1 MSNGETRAP
10 DARFAGMDGR
20 PPRRADQEASAVLT
34 KDAYERL
41 RSELDRLKGPGRDE
55 MAERLLRARE
65 HGDIREN
72 AEYDAA
78 KDAQGLMEARIRE
91 LEQLLKD
98 PEIVEGPV
106 DADRA
111 APGVLVTV
119 RPLEDGDDEHEV
131 YLLAASKEER
141 AEGARTVSLSS
152 PFGQALMGKA
162 IGDVL
167 SYDAPGGTFSYE
179 IVSLQPYAG
188 P

>member
-1 MSNGETRAP
+1 ME
-10 DARFAGMDGR
+10 GR
-20 PPRRADQEASAVLT
+20 PTRRPDQKPSSVLT
-34 KDAYERL
+34 KDAYDRL
-41 RSELDRLKGPGRDE
+41 KTELDELKGPGRDE

-98 PEIVEGPV
+98 PDIVEGPV
-106 DADRA
+106 DAETA

-119 RPLEDGDDEHEV
+119 KPLEDDDEEHEV

-152 PFGQALMGKA
+152 PFGEALMGKT
-162 IGDVL
+162 IGDVVE
-167 SYDAPGGTFSYE
+167 YAAPGGTFSYE
-179 IVSLQPYAG
+179 IVSLAPHD
-188 P
+188 PS

>member
-1 MSNGETRAP
+1 MEKKP
-10 DARFAGMDGR
+10 ARR
-20 PPRRADQEASAVLT
+20 SDQKPSAVLT
-34 KDAYERL
+34 KDAYARL
-41 RSELDRLKGPGRDE
+41 RTELDRLKGPGRDE

-91 LEQLLKD
+91 LEALLKD
-98 PEIVEGPV
+98 PDIVEGAV
-106 DADRA
+106 AADRA
-111 APGVLVTV
+111 VPGVLVTV
-119 RPLEDGDDEHEV
+119 RPIEDEDEEDEV

-152 PFGQALMGKA
+152 PFGEALMGKT
-162 IGDVL
+162 IGDVV

-179 IVSLQPYAG
+179 IVSLAPHSS
-188 P
+188 